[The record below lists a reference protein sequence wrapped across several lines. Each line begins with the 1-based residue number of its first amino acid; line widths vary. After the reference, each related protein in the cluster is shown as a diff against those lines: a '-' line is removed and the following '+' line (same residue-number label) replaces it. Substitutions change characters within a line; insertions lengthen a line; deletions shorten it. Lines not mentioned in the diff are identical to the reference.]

1 VRRILLTGAEGQVGW
16 ELRRTLAPLGEVIAF
31 NRSTLD
37 LADLDRLRTTV
48 REIKPDL
55 IVNPAAYTAVDRAEA
70 EESLAF
76 RINAKAPRVMAEE
89 AQRLGAWFMHYSTDY
104 VFDGRKPGAY
114 VEDDEPNPLNAYG
127 RTKLAGERAIAA
139 VGGRHIVFRT
149 SWVYAD
155 RGRNF
160 LLTMLRLGQERDELK
175 VVADQRGAPTWAR
188 MIAETSSA
196 AAVQLLSTARSGT
209 ERDVLAGTYHLT
221 CAGNASW
228 HDFACAIFERRPGIK
243 APRVEP
249 IETAQYP
256 TPAVRPLNS
265 VLSNTR
271 LQDRFGL
278 ALPDWRAAL
287 SLCLA

>member
-1 VRRILLTGAEGQVGW
+1 MRRILLTGADGQVGW

-37 LADLDRLRTTV
+37 LTDLDRLRGTI
-48 REIKPDL
+48 REIAPDL
-55 IVNPAAYTAVDRAEA
+55 IVNAAAYTAVDRAEA
-70 EESLAF
+70 EEALAL
-76 RINAKAPRVMAEE
+76 RINAEAPGVMAEE
-89 AQRLGAWFMHYSTDY
+89 AQRLGAWIMHYSTDY
-104 VFDGRKPGAY
+104 VFDGRKPGVY

-139 VGGRHIVFRT
+139 VDGRHVVFRT

-188 MIAETSSA
+188 MIAEASAA
-196 AAVQLLSTARSGT
+196 AAVQLLQGTKSGT
-209 ERDVLAGTYHLT
+209 AQDLLTGIYHLT
-221 CAGNASW
+221 CGGNTSW
-228 HDFACAIFERRPGIK
+228 HEFACAIFDRRPGTK
-243 APRVEP
+243 APRVLP
-249 IETAQYP
+249 IDTSQYP
-256 TPAVRPLNS
+256 TPAIRPLNS

-278 ALPDWRAAL
+278 ALPDWRTAL
-287 SLCLA
+287 TLCLA